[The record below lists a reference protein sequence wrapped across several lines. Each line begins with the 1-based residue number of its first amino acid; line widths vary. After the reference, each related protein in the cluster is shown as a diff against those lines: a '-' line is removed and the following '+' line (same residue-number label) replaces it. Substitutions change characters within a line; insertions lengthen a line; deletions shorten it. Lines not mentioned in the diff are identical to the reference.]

1 MRQRVFDDDA
11 QRKVLE
17 GILHPMIATETAL
30 AIEAAQSP
38 YVLWMVPL
46 LAEGKGRS
54 RADRV
59 LVVDCPEAMQIERV
73 MARSNLSRAQVLAIM
88 QRQSS
93 RAQRLALADDVIEN
107 IGGVDETDGKVRL
120 LHTQYLVLARRQN
133 EERL

>member
-1 MRQRVFDDDA
+1 
-11 QRKVLE
+11 
-17 GILHPMIATETAL
+17 
-30 AIEAAQSP
+30 
-38 YVLWMVPL
+38 
-46 LAEGKGRS
+46 
-54 RADRV
+54 
-59 LVVDCPEAMQIERV
+59 
-73 MARSNLSRAQVLAIM
+73 M